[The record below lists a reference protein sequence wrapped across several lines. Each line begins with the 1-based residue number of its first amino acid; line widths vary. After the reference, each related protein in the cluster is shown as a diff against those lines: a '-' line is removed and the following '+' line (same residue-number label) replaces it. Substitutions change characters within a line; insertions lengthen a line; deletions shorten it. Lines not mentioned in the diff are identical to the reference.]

1 MKRRGSAI
9 RTYEQIA
16 ADVLARRDAYLKE
29 REAKI
34 KKAKK
39 YAAASL
45 CLLVAVIA
53 AAGLLHTQKQANP
66 QLPTGTT
73 QSAAPT
79 TGSTLPPQTESRA
92 SQTGTTLNAET
103 TAAPSGSTTQHRT
116 TAQAPFTREEPD
128 TTEEPIT
135 EEEPGT
141 VEEPV
146 TRAEPTTG
154 EDAAPPPLTVPS
166 STANYSPTTEP
177 TDYSL
182 ENCTPP
188 SSLAAESGTK
198 ESHGYRLPND
208 TRLVYISYKG
218 ATYTSAAAVP
228 KTGSITQID
237 TLTLYCFNG
246 GIVLDGDTVRNK
258 SDTALQALVDRFTED
273 TPISKAHCHITA
285 GTLIMADG
293 RLALTQ
299 PGSGKMYPLTPT
311 APYDNDP

>member
-116 TAQAPFTREEPD
+116 TAQAPFTSEEPD

-135 EEEPGT
+135 EEEP
-141 VEEPV
+141 V

-154 EDAAPPPLTVPS
+154 EDAPPLTDLTVPS
-166 STANYSPTTEP
+166 SGRNNAPTTEP
-177 TDYSL
+177 TAVSREDA
-182 ENCTPP
+182 TAQ
-188 SSLAAESGTK
+188 SSLAAGSETQDAAV
-198 ESHGYRLPND
+198 YLLPND

-258 SDTALQALVDRFTED
+258 SDAALQALVGRFTED
-273 TPISKAHCHITA
+273 TPISKAHCHRTA

-299 PGSGKMYPLTPT
+299 PGSDRMYPLTP
-311 APYDNDP
+311 APPDENDP